1 MKKIVA
7 LVLCLVMMVGLMSGC
22 QKKMDADTLYQNMNE
37 AMKAVT
43 AQAADMEMD
52 LEFTVS
58 TMGISMN
65 IAMSMDMAM
74 QAKSDLSAMHMDIT
88 ANVDAMG
95 QSEEISMEV
104 YTAVEDDAVVYYA
117 YESDTETWV
126 KSVEEGYQ
134 ELTAQIQELTKE
146 LGLGQQ
152 TMPKGTL
159 TLEKDQVTV
168 NDRKCYVLTQQVGGE
183 ELKTLLNTY
192 MDQILNKAIEETG
205 EEIDEE
211 TRAEMQ
217 QVLDVLKNLD
227 WSKLSY
233 KMVYH
238 VDAETFLPVEG
249 VTEITGLGETLNG
262 MIDTIMAMAMM
273 EMDEEAP
280 AFSIEIP
287 TIKMTLSNM
296 RYNDA
301 AEVPAVPQEVIDS
314 AVDMEDLMMDDELID
329 TEVSN
334 PAQSDGSYLLSMG
347 GSSVSVTLPEGYMVF
362 LSEVDM
368 LVGMSA
374 DMMNSLTFM
383 LVEGATAED
392 MEVGVLSEVDSA
404 KEAEYYKS
412 HTEVAE
418 VNGYSTMGLIY
429 NDNTSLWYA
438 WKELDGCVLLMGAE
452 VNGETYDLA
461 ELFTAVQIA
470 E

>member
-43 AQAADMEMD
+43 SQAVDMEMD
-52 LEFTVS
+52 LEFKVS
-58 TMGISMN
+58 TMGIAMN
-65 IAMSMDMAM
+65 MAMGMEMAM
-74 QAKSDLSAMHMDIT
+74 QAKSDFSAMHMDIT
-88 ANVDAMG
+88 ANVEAVG

-104 YTAVEDDAVVYYA
+104 YTAVEDDAVVSYT
-117 YESDTETWV
+117 YESEADTWI
-126 KSVEEGYQ
+126 KSVEDGYQ

-146 LGLGQQ
+146 LNLDQQ
-152 TMPKGTL
+152 PMPKGTL
-159 TLEKDQVTV
+159 TLEKDQITV

-192 MDQILNKAIEETG
+192 MDKILNAAIEESG

-211 TRAEMQ
+211 TQ
-217 QVLDVLKNLD
+217 QVLDVFKNLD

-238 VDAETFLPVEG
+238 VDAETFLPLEG
-249 VTEITGLGETLNG
+249 VCEITGLGETMNG

-287 TIKMTLSNM
+287 TLKMTMSNM
-296 RYNDA
+296 LYNDA

-314 AVDMEDLMMDDELID
+314 AIDMDDMMEEPIADEELID
-329 TEVSN
+329 TELSN
-334 PAQSDGSYLLSMG
+334 PAQPDGSYLLTMG
-347 GSSVSVTLPEGYMVF
+347 SSSVSVTLPEGYMAF
-362 LSEVDM
+362 LSETDM

-374 DMMNSLTFM
+374 DMLNSLTFM
-383 LVEGATAED
+383 LVEDVTAED
-392 MEVGVLSEVDSA
+392 MKVGVLSEVDAA
-404 KEAEYYKS
+404 KEAEFYKS
-412 HTEVAE
+412 HSEVAE
-418 VNGYSTMGLIY
+418 VNGYSTMSLIY
-429 NDNTSLWYA
+429 NDETSLWYA

-452 VNGETYDLA
+452 VEGETYDLA
-461 ELFTAVQIA
+461 ELFAAVQIA

>member
-88 ANVDAMG
+88 ANMDAMG

-104 YTAVEDDAVVYYA
+104 YTALEDDAIVSYV

-134 ELTAQIQELTKE
+134 ELTAQIRELTKE
-146 LGLGQQ
+146 LGLNQQ

-192 MDQILNKAIEETG
+192 MDKILNKAIEETG

-287 TIKMTLSNM
+287 TLKMTLSNM

-392 MEVGVLSEVDSA
+392 MKVGVLSEVDSA
-404 KEAEYYKS
+404 KDAEYYKS

-461 ELFTAVQIA
+461 ELFAAVQIA

>member
-104 YTAVEDDAVVYYA
+104 YTALEDDAIVSYA

-146 LGLGQQ
+146 LGLDQQ
-152 TMPKGTL
+152 AMPKGTL

-227 WSKLSY
+227 WSKLSC

-238 VDAETFLPVEG
+238 VDSETFLPVEG

-262 MIDTIMAMAMM
+262 MIDSIMAMAMM

-280 AFSIEIP
+280 AFSVEIP
-287 TIKMTLSNM
+287 TLKMTLSNM

-334 PAQSDGSYLLSMG
+334 PAQPDGSYLLSMG

-392 MEVGVLSEVDSA
+392 MAVGVLSEVDAA
-404 KEAEYYKS
+404 KEEESYKS

-461 ELFTAVQIA
+461 ELFAAVQIA

>member
-1 MKKIVA
+1 
-7 LVLCLVMMVGLMSGC
+7 
-22 QKKMDADTLYQNMNE
+22 
-37 AMKAVT
+37 MKAVT
-43 AQAADMEMD
+43 SQAVDMEMD
-52 LEFTVS
+52 LEFKVS
-58 TMGISMN
+58 TMGIAMN
-65 IAMSMDMAM
+65 MAMSMDMAM

-88 ANVDAMG
+88 ANMDAMG

-104 YTAVEDDAVVYYA
+104 YTAVEDDAIVSYVY
-117 YESDTETWV
+117 ERDTETWV

-146 LGLGQQ
+146 LNLDQQ
-152 TMPKGTL
+152 PMPKGTL
-159 TLEKDQVTV
+159 TLEKDQITV

-192 MDQILNKAIEETG
+192 MDKILNAAIEESG

-211 TRAEMQ
+211 TQ
-217 QVLDVLKNLD
+217 QVLDVFKNLD

-238 VDAETFLPVEG
+238 VDAETFLPLEG
-249 VTEITGLGETLNG
+249 VCEITGLGETLNG

-280 AFSIEIP
+280 ALSIEIP
-287 TIKMTLSNM
+287 TLKMTMSNM
-296 RYNDA
+296 LYNDA

-362 LSEVDM
+362 LSETDM

-392 MEVGVLSEVDSA
+392 MAVGVLSEVDSA
-404 KEAEYYKS
+404 KEAESYKS

-438 WKELDGCVLLMGAE
+438 WKELDGCVLLLGAE
-452 VNGETYDLA
+452 VEGETYDLA
-461 ELFTAVQIA
+461 ELFAAVQIA

>member
-43 AQAADMEMD
+43 SQAVDMEMD
-52 LEFTVS
+52 LEFKVS
-58 TMGISMN
+58 TMGIAMN
-65 IAMSMDMAM
+65 MGMDMAMAM
-74 QAKSDLSAMHMDIT
+74 QAKSDFSAMHMDIT
-88 ANVDAMG
+88 ANVEAVG
-95 QSEEISMEV
+95 QSEEISMEI
-104 YTAVEDDAVVYYA
+104 YTAVEDDAVVSYT
-117 YESDTETWV
+117 YESEADTWI
-126 KSVEEGYQ
+126 KSVEDGYQ

-146 LGLGQQ
+146 LNLDQQ
-152 TMPKGTL
+152 PMPKGTL
-159 TLEKDQVTV
+159 TLEKDQITV

-183 ELKTLLNTY
+183 ELKTLMNAYMDKILNT
-192 MDQILNKAIEETG
+192 IIEESG

-211 TRAEMQ
+211 TQ
-217 QVLDVLKNLD
+217 QVLDVFKNLD

-238 VDAETFLPVEG
+238 VDAETFLPLEG
-249 VTEITGLGETLNG
+249 VCEITGLGETLNG

-287 TIKMTLSNM
+287 TLKMTMSNM
-296 RYNDA
+296 LYNDA

-314 AVDMEDLMMDDELID
+314 AIDMDDMMMDDEIID
-329 TEVSN
+329 TELAN
-334 PAQSDGSYLLSMG
+334 PAQPDGSYLLSMG
-347 GSSVSVTLPEGYMVF
+347 GSSVSVTLPEGYMAF
-362 LSEVDM
+362 LSETDM

-374 DMMNSLTFM
+374 DMLNSLTFM

-392 MEVGVLSEVDSA
+392 MKVGVLSEVDAA
-404 KEAEYYKS
+404 KEAEFYKS
-412 HTEVAE
+412 HSEVAE
-418 VNGYSTMGLIY
+418 VNGYSTMSLIY
-429 NDNTSLWYA
+429 NDETSLWYA

-452 VNGETYDLA
+452 VEGETYDLA
-461 ELFTAVQIA
+461 ELFAAVQSA

>member
-43 AQAADMEMD
+43 SQAVDMEMD
-52 LEFTVS
+52 LEFKVS
-58 TMGISMN
+58 TMGIAMN
-65 IAMSMDMAM
+65 MAMGMEMAM
-74 QAKSDLSAMHMDIT
+74 QAKSDFSAMHMDIT
-88 ANVDAMG
+88 ANVEAVG
-95 QSEEISMEV
+95 QSEEISMEI
-104 YTAVEDDAVVYYA
+104 YTAVEDDAVVSYT
-117 YESDTETWV
+117 YESEADTWI
-126 KSVEEGYQ
+126 KSVEDGYQ

-146 LGLGQQ
+146 LNLDQQ
-152 TMPKGTL
+152 PMPKGTL
-159 TLEKDQVTV
+159 TLEKDQITV

-183 ELKTLLNTY
+183 ELKTLLDAY
-192 MDQILNKAIEETG
+192 MDKILNTIIEESG

-211 TRAEMQ
+211 TQ
-217 QVLDVLKNLD
+217 QVLDVFKNLD

-238 VDAETFLPVEG
+238 VDAETFLPLEG
-249 VTEITGLGETLNG
+249 VCEITGLGETLNG

-287 TIKMTLSNM
+287 TLKMTMSNM
-296 RYNDA
+296 LYNDA

-314 AVDMEDLMMDDELID
+314 AIDMDDMMMDDEIID
-329 TEVSN
+329 TELAN
-334 PAQSDGSYLLSMG
+334 PAQPDGSYLLSMG
-347 GSSVSVTLPEGYMVF
+347 GSSVSVTLPEGYMAF
-362 LSEVDM
+362 LSETDM

-374 DMMNSLTFM
+374 DMLNSLTFM

-392 MEVGVLSEVDSA
+392 MEVGVLSEVDTA
-404 KEAEYYKS
+404 KEAEFYKS
-412 HTEVAE
+412 HSEVAE
-418 VNGYSTMGLIY
+418 VNGYSTMSLIY
-429 NDNTSLWYA
+429 NDDTSLWYA
-438 WKELDGCVLLMGAE
+438 WKELDGCVLLLGAE
-452 VNGETYDLA
+452 VEGETYDLA
-461 ELFTAVQIA
+461 ELFAAVQIA

>member
-65 IAMSMDMAM
+65 MAMSMDMAM

-88 ANVDAMG
+88 ANMDAMG

-117 YESDTETWV
+117 YERDTETWV

-146 LGLGQQ
+146 LGLDQQ

-192 MDQILNKAIEETG
+192 MDKILNKAIEETG

-217 QVLDVLKNLD
+217 QVLDILKNLD
-227 WSKLSY
+227 WSKLSC

-280 AFSIEIP
+280 AFSVEIP
-287 TIKMTLSNM
+287 TLKMTLSNM

-314 AVDMEDLMMDDELID
+314 AVDMDDLMMDDELID

-334 PAQSDGSYLLSMG
+334 PAQPDGSYLLSMG

-362 LSEVDM
+362 LSETDM
-368 LVGMSA
+368 LVGVSA

-392 MEVGVLSEVDSA
+392 MAVGVLSEVDAA
-404 KEAEYYKS
+404 KEAESYKS

-461 ELFTAVQIA
+461 ELFAAVQIA

>member
-146 LGLGQQ
+146 LGLDQQ

-192 MDQILNKAIEETG
+192 MDKILNKAIEETG
-205 EEIDEE
+205 EDIDEE

-217 QVLDVLKNLD
+217 QVLDILKNLD
-227 WSKLSY
+227 WSKLSC

-287 TIKMTLSNM
+287 TLKMTLSNM

-368 LVGMSA
+368 LVGVSA

-392 MEVGVLSEVDSA
+392 MEVGVLSEVDAA

-429 NDNTSLWYA
+429 NDETSLWYA

-461 ELFTAVQIA
+461 ELFAAVQIA

>member
-65 IAMSMDMAM
+65 MAMSMDMAM

-88 ANVDAMG
+88 ANMDAMG

-104 YTAVEDDAVVYYA
+104 YTAVEDDAVVSYV
-117 YESDTETWV
+117 YERDTETWV

-146 LGLGQQ
+146 LGLDQQ
-152 TMPKGTL
+152 AMPKGTL

-280 AFSIEIP
+280 AFSVEIP
-287 TIKMTLSNM
+287 TLKMTLSNM

-314 AVDMEDLMMDDELID
+314 AVDMDDLMMDDELID

-334 PAQSDGSYLLSMG
+334 PAQPDGSYLLSMG

-392 MEVGVLSEVDSA
+392 MAVGVLSEVDAA
-404 KEAEYYKS
+404 KEGESYKS

-461 ELFTAVQIA
+461 ELFAAVQIA

>member
-74 QAKSDLSAMHMDIT
+74 QAKADLSAMHMDIT
-88 ANVDAMG
+88 ANMDAMG

-104 YTAVEDDAVVYYA
+104 YTAVEDDAVVSYT
-117 YESDTETWV
+117 YENSTETWV

-146 LGLGQQ
+146 LGLDQQ

-227 WSKLSY
+227 WSKLSC

-280 AFSIEIP
+280 AFSVEIP
-287 TIKMTLSNM
+287 TLKMTLSNM

-314 AVDMEDLMMDDELID
+314 AVDMDDLMMDDELID

-334 PAQSDGSYLLSMG
+334 PAQPDGSYLLSMG

-362 LSEVDM
+362 LSETDM

-392 MEVGVLSEVDSA
+392 MAVGVLSEVDAA
-404 KEAEYYKS
+404 KEGESYKS

>member
-65 IAMSMDMAM
+65 MAMSMDMAM
-74 QAKSDLSAMHMDIT
+74 QAKADLSAMHMDIT
-88 ANVDAMG
+88 ANMDAMG

-104 YTAVEDDAVVYYA
+104 YTAVEDDAIVSYVY
-117 YESDTETWV
+117 ERDTETWV
-126 KSVEEGYQ
+126 KSVEEGYR

-146 LGLGQQ
+146 LGLDQQ

-192 MDQILNKAIEETG
+192 MDKILNKAIEETG

-211 TRAEMQ
+211 TRADIQ
-217 QVLDVLKNLD
+217 QVLDILKNLD
-227 WSKLSY
+227 WSKLSC

-249 VTEITGLGETLNG
+249 VTEITGLGETLIG

-280 AFSIEIP
+280 AFSVEIP
-287 TIKMTLSNM
+287 TLKMTLSNM

-314 AVDMEDLMMDDELID
+314 AVDMDDLMMDDELID

-392 MEVGVLSEVDSA
+392 MAVGVLSEVDAA
-404 KEAEYYKS
+404 KEGESYKS

-438 WKELDGCVLLMGAE
+438 WKELDGCVLLIGAE

-461 ELFTAVQIA
+461 ELFAAVQIA

>member
-37 AMKAVT
+37 AMKVVT

-104 YTAVEDDAVVYYA
+104 YTAVEDDAIVSYS

-211 TRAEMQ
+211 TRAEIQ
-217 QVLDVLKNLD
+217 QVLDILKNLD

-262 MIDTIMAMAMM
+262 MIDTVMAMAMM

-287 TIKMTLSNM
+287 TLKMILSNM

-383 LVEGATAED
+383 LVEGVTAED
-392 MEVGVLSEVDSA
+392 MEVGVLSEVDAA

-429 NDNTSLWYA
+429 NDETSLWYA

-461 ELFTAVQIA
+461 ELFAAVQIA

>member
-43 AQAADMEMD
+43 SQAVDMEMD
-52 LEFTVS
+52 LEFKVS
-58 TMGISMN
+58 TMGIAMN
-65 IAMSMDMAM
+65 MAMSMDMAM
-74 QAKSDLSAMHMDIT
+74 QAKSDFSAMHMDIT
-88 ANVDAMG
+88 ANVEAMG

-104 YTAVEDDAVVYYA
+104 YTAVEDDAVVSYT
-117 YESDTETWV
+117 YESEADTWI
-126 KSVEEGYQ
+126 KSVEDGYQ

-146 LGLGQQ
+146 LNLDQQ
-152 TMPKGTL
+152 PMPKGTL
-159 TLEKDQVTV
+159 TLEKDQITV

-192 MDQILNKAIEETG
+192 MDKILNAAIEESG

-211 TRAEMQ
+211 TQE
-217 QVLDVLKNLD
+217 VLDVIKNLD

-238 VDAETFLPVEG
+238 VDAETFLPLEG
-249 VTEITGLGETLNG
+249 VCEITGLGETLNG

-280 AFSIEIP
+280 ALSIEIP
-287 TIKMTLSNM
+287 TLKMTMSNM
-296 RYNDA
+296 LYNEA

-314 AVDMEDLMMDDELID
+314 AIDMDEMMVDDEIID
-329 TEVSN
+329 TDLAN
-334 PAQSDGSYLLSMG
+334 PAQPDGSYLLSMG
-347 GSSVSVTLPEGYMVF
+347 GSSVSVTLPEGYMAF
-362 LSEVDM
+362 LSETDM

-374 DMMNSLTFM
+374 DMLNSLTFM
-383 LVEGATAED
+383 LVEGVTAED
-392 MEVGVLSEVDSA
+392 MEVGVLSEVDGA
-404 KEAEYYKS
+404 KEAEFYKS
-412 HTEVAE
+412 HSEVAE
-418 VNGYSTMGLIY
+418 VNGYSTMSLIY
-429 NDNTSLWYA
+429 NDETSLWYA

-452 VNGETYDLA
+452 VEGETYDLA
-461 ELFTAVQIA
+461 ELFAAVQIA

>member
-43 AQAADMEMD
+43 SQAVDMEMD
-52 LEFTVS
+52 LEFKVS
-58 TMGISMN
+58 TMGIAMN
-65 IAMSMDMAM
+65 MAMGMEMAM
-74 QAKSDLSAMHMDIT
+74 QAKSDFSAMHMDIT
-88 ANVDAMG
+88 ANVEAVG

-104 YTAVEDDAVVYYA
+104 YTAVEDDAVVSYT
-117 YESDTETWV
+117 YESEADTWI
-126 KSVEEGYQ
+126 KSVEDGYQ

-146 LGLGQQ
+146 LNLDQQ
-152 TMPKGTL
+152 PMPKGTL
-159 TLEKDQVTV
+159 TLEKDQITV

-183 ELKTLLNTY
+183 ELKTLMNAYMDKILNT
-192 MDQILNKAIEETG
+192 IIEESG

-211 TRAEMQ
+211 TQ
-217 QVLDVLKNLD
+217 QVLDVFKNLD

-238 VDAETFLPVEG
+238 VDAETFLPLEG
-249 VTEITGLGETLNG
+249 VCEITGLGETLNG

-287 TIKMTLSNM
+287 TLKMTMSNM
-296 RYNDA
+296 LYNDA

-314 AVDMEDLMMDDELID
+314 AIDMDDMMMDDEIID
-329 TEVSN
+329 TELAN
-334 PAQSDGSYLLSMG
+334 PAQPDGSYLLSMG
-347 GSSVSVTLPEGYMVF
+347 GSSVSVTLPEGYMAF
-362 LSEVDM
+362 LSETDM

-374 DMMNSLTFM
+374 DMLNSLTFM

-392 MEVGVLSEVDSA
+392 MEVGVLSEVDTA
-404 KEAEYYKS
+404 KEAEFYKS
-412 HTEVAE
+412 HSEVAE
-418 VNGYSTMGLIY
+418 VNGYSTMSLIY
-429 NDNTSLWYA
+429 NDDTSLWYA
-438 WKELDGCVLLMGAE
+438 WKELDGCVLLLGAE
-452 VNGETYDLA
+452 VEGETYDLA
-461 ELFTAVQIA
+461 ELFAAVQIA

>member
-7 LVLCLVMMVGLMSGC
+7 LVLCLVMVVGLMAGC
-22 QKKMDADTLYQNMNE
+22 QKKMDAETLYQNMNE

-146 LGLGQQ
+146 LGLDQQ
-152 TMPKGTL
+152 AMPKGTL

-217 QVLDVLKNLD
+217 QVLDILKNLD
-227 WSKLSY
+227 WSKLSC

-280 AFSIEIP
+280 AFSVEIP
-287 TIKMTLSNM
+287 TLKMTLSNM

-392 MEVGVLSEVDSA
+392 MKVGVLSEVDAA
-404 KEAEYYKS
+404 KEGEYYKS

-461 ELFTAVQIA
+461 ELFAAVQIA

>member
-65 IAMSMDMAM
+65 MAMSMDMAM

-104 YTAVEDDAVVYYA
+104 YTAVEDDAVVSYT
-117 YESDTETWV
+117 YENSTETWV

-146 LGLGQQ
+146 LGLDQQ

-192 MDQILNKAIEETG
+192 MDKILNKAIEETG

-280 AFSIEIP
+280 AFSVEIP
-287 TIKMTLSNM
+287 TLKMTLSNM

-314 AVDMEDLMMDDELID
+314 AIDMDDLMMDDELID
-329 TEVSN
+329 TEVTN

-392 MEVGVLSEVDSA
+392 MAVGVLSEVDAA
-404 KEAEYYKS
+404 KEGEYYKS

-429 NDNTSLWYA
+429 NDETSLWYA

-461 ELFTAVQIA
+461 ELFAAVQIA

>member
-88 ANVDAMG
+88 ADMDAMG

-104 YTAVEDDAVVYYA
+104 YTAVEDDAIVSYVH
-117 YESDTETWV
+117 ESDAETWV
-126 KSVEEGYQ
+126 KSVEEGYR

-146 LGLGQQ
+146 LGLDQQ

-159 TLEKDQVTV
+159 TLEKDQITV

-192 MDQILNKAIEETG
+192 MDKILNAAIEESG

-211 TRAEMQ
+211 TQ
-217 QVLDVLKNLD
+217 QVLDVFKNLD

-280 AFSIEIP
+280 AFSVEIP
-287 TIKMTLSNM
+287 TLKMTLSNM

-314 AVDMEDLMMDDELID
+314 AVDMDDLMMDDELID

-334 PAQSDGSYLLSMG
+334 PAQPDGSYLLSMG
-347 GSSVSVTLPEGYMVF
+347 GSSVSVTLPEGYMAF
-362 LSEVDM
+362 LSETDM

-374 DMMNSLTFM
+374 DMLNSLTFM
-383 LVEGATAED
+383 LVEDVTAED
-392 MEVGVLSEVDSA
+392 MKVGVLSEVDAA
-404 KEAEYYKS
+404 KEAEFYKS
-412 HTEVAE
+412 HSEVAE
-418 VNGYSTMGLIY
+418 VNGYSTMSLIY
-429 NDNTSLWYA
+429 NDETSLWYA
-438 WKELDGCVLLMGAE
+438 WKELDGCVLLLGAE
-452 VNGETYDLA
+452 VEGETYDLA
-461 ELFTAVQIA
+461 ELFAAVQIA

>member
-65 IAMSMDMAM
+65 MAMSMDMAM
-74 QAKSDLSAMHMDIT
+74 QAKSDLSAMHMDFT

-104 YTAVEDDAVVYYA
+104 YTAVEDDAVVSYT
-117 YESDTETWV
+117 YESEADTWI
-126 KSVEEGYQ
+126 KSVEDGYQ

-146 LGLGQQ
+146 LNLDQQ
-152 TMPKGTL
+152 PMPKGTL
-159 TLEKDQVTV
+159 TLEKDQITV

-183 ELKTLLNTY
+183 ELKTLLDAY
-192 MDQILNKAIEETG
+192 MDKILNAAIEESG

-211 TRAEMQ
+211 TQ
-217 QVLDVLKNLD
+217 QVLDVFKNLD

-238 VDAETFLPVEG
+238 VDAETFLPLEG
-249 VTEITGLGETLNG
+249 VCEITGLGETLNG

-287 TIKMTLSNM
+287 TLKMTMSNM
-296 RYNDA
+296 LYNDA

-314 AVDMEDLMMDDELID
+314 AIDMDDMMMDDEIID
-329 TEVSN
+329 TELAN
-334 PAQSDGSYLLSMG
+334 PAQPDGSYLLSMG
-347 GSSVSVTLPEGYMVF
+347 GSSVSVTLPEGYMAF
-362 LSEVDM
+362 LSETDM

-374 DMMNSLTFM
+374 DMLNSLTFM
-383 LVEGATAED
+383 LVEDVTAED
-392 MEVGVLSEVDSA
+392 MKVGVLSEVDAA
-404 KEAEYYKS
+404 KEAEFYKS
-412 HTEVAE
+412 HSEVAE
-418 VNGYSTMGLIY
+418 VNGYSTMSLIY
-429 NDNTSLWYA
+429 NDDTSLWYA
-438 WKELDGCVLLMGAE
+438 WKELDGCVLLLGAE
-452 VNGETYDLA
+452 VEGETYDLA
-461 ELFTAVQIA
+461 ELFAAVQIA

>member
-65 IAMSMDMAM
+65 MAMSMDMAM
-74 QAKSDLSAMHMDIT
+74 QAKSDLSAMHMDFT

-104 YTAVEDDAVVYYA
+104 YTAVEDDAIVSYVH
-117 YESDTETWV
+117 ESDAETWV
-126 KSVEEGYQ
+126 KSVEEGYR

-146 LGLGQQ
+146 LNLDQQ
-152 TMPKGTL
+152 PMPKGTL
-159 TLEKDQVTV
+159 TLEKDQITV

-192 MDQILNKAIEETG
+192 MDKILNKAIEETG

-227 WSKLSY
+227 WSKLSC

-334 PAQSDGSYLLSMG
+334 PAQPDGSYLLSMG

-368 LVGMSA
+368 LVGVSA

-392 MEVGVLSEVDSA
+392 MAVGVLSEVDAA
-404 KEAEYYKS
+404 KEEESYKS

>member
-65 IAMSMDMAM
+65 MAMSMDMAM

-88 ANVDAMG
+88 ANMDAMG

-104 YTAVEDDAVVYYA
+104 YTAVEDDAVVSYS

-205 EEIDEE
+205 EDIDEE
-211 TRAEMQ
+211 TRAEIQ
-217 QVLDVLKNLD
+217 QVLDILKNLD

-383 LVEGATAED
+383 LVEGVTAED
-392 MEVGVLSEVDSA
+392 MAVGVLSEVDAA

-429 NDNTSLWYA
+429 NDETSLWYA

-461 ELFTAVQIA
+461 ELFAAVQIA

>member
-65 IAMSMDMAM
+65 MAMSMDMAM
-74 QAKSDLSAMHMDIT
+74 QAKSDLSAMYMDFT
-88 ANVDAMG
+88 ANMDAMG

-104 YTAVEDDAVVYYA
+104 YTAVEDDAIVSYVH
-117 YESDTETWV
+117 ESDAETWV
-126 KSVEEGYQ
+126 KSVEEGYR

-192 MDQILNKAIEETG
+192 MDKILNKAIEETG

-334 PAQSDGSYLLSMG
+334 PAQPDGSYLLSMG

-374 DMMNSLTFM
+374 DMMNSLTFV

-392 MEVGVLSEVDSA
+392 MAVGVLSEVDAA
-404 KEAEYYKS
+404 KEGESYKS

-461 ELFTAVQIA
+461 ELFAAVQIA

>member
-7 LVLCLVMMVGLMSGC
+7 LVLCLVMVGGLMAGC

-43 AQAADMEMD
+43 SQAVDMEMD
-52 LEFTVS
+52 LEFKVS
-58 TMGISMN
+58 TMGIAMN
-65 IAMSMDMAM
+65 MAMGMEMAM
-74 QAKSDLSAMHMDIT
+74 QAKSDFSAMHMDIT
-88 ANVDAMG
+88 ANVEAVG

-104 YTAVEDDAVVYYA
+104 YTAVEDDAVVSYT
-117 YESDTETWV
+117 YESEADTWI
-126 KSVEEGYQ
+126 KSVEDGYQ

-146 LGLGQQ
+146 LNLDQQ
-152 TMPKGTL
+152 PMPKGTL
-159 TLEKDQVTV
+159 TLEKDQITV

-183 ELKTLLNTY
+183 ELKTLMNAYMDKILNT
-192 MDQILNKAIEETG
+192 IIEESG

-211 TRAEMQ
+211 TQ
-217 QVLDVLKNLD
+217 QVLDVFKNLD

-238 VDAETFLPVEG
+238 VDAETFLPLEG
-249 VTEITGLGETLNG
+249 VCEITGLGETLNG

-287 TIKMTLSNM
+287 TLKMTMSNM
-296 RYNDA
+296 LYNDA

-314 AVDMEDLMMDDELID
+314 AIDMDDMMMDDEIID
-329 TEVSN
+329 TELAN
-334 PAQSDGSYLLSMG
+334 PAQPDGSYLLSMG
-347 GSSVSVTLPEGYMVF
+347 GSSVSVTLPEGYMAF
-362 LSEVDM
+362 LSETDM

-374 DMMNSLTFM
+374 DMLNSLTFM

-392 MEVGVLSEVDSA
+392 MKVGVLSEVDAA
-404 KEAEYYKS
+404 KEAEFYKS
-412 HTEVAE
+412 HSEVAE
-418 VNGYSTMGLIY
+418 VNGYSTMSLIY
-429 NDNTSLWYA
+429 NDETSLWYA

-452 VNGETYDLA
+452 VEGETYDLA
-461 ELFTAVQIA
+461 ELFAAVQIA

>member
-334 PAQSDGSYLLSMG
+334 PAQPDGSYLLSMG

-362 LSEVDM
+362 LSETDM

-392 MEVGVLSEVDSA
+392 MAVGVLSEVDAA
-404 KEAEYYKS
+404 KEGESYKS

-429 NDNTSLWYA
+429 NDETSLWYA

-461 ELFTAVQIA
+461 ELFAAVQIA

>member
-65 IAMSMDMAM
+65 MAMSMDMAM

-192 MDQILNKAIEETG
+192 MDKILNKAIEETG

-287 TIKMTLSNM
+287 TLKMTLSNM

-314 AVDMEDLMMDDELID
+314 AVDMDDLMMDDELID

-392 MEVGVLSEVDSA
+392 MAVGVLSEVDAA
-404 KEAEYYKS
+404 KEGESYKS

-429 NDNTSLWYA
+429 NDETSLWYA

-461 ELFTAVQIA
+461 ELFAAVQIA

>member
-65 IAMSMDMAM
+65 MAMSMDMAM

-88 ANVDAMG
+88 ANMDAMG

-104 YTAVEDDAVVYYA
+104 YTAVEDDAIVSYVY
-117 YESDTETWV
+117 ERDTETWV

-146 LGLGQQ
+146 LGLDQQ

-192 MDQILNKAIEETG
+192 MDKILDKAIEETG

-217 QVLDVLKNLD
+217 QVLDILKNLD
-227 WSKLSY
+227 WSKLSC

-280 AFSIEIP
+280 AFSVEIP
-287 TIKMTLSNM
+287 TLKMTLSNM

-314 AVDMEDLMMDDELID
+314 AVDMDDLMMDDELID

-334 PAQSDGSYLLSMG
+334 PAQPDGSYLLSMG

-368 LVGMSA
+368 LVGVSA

-392 MEVGVLSEVDSA
+392 MAVGVLSEVDAA
-404 KEAEYYKS
+404 KEAESYKS

-461 ELFTAVQIA
+461 ELFAAVQIA

>member
-43 AQAADMEMD
+43 SQAVDMEMD
-52 LEFTVS
+52 LEFKVS
-58 TMGISMN
+58 TMGIAMN
-65 IAMSMDMAM
+65 MAMGMDMAM
-74 QAKSDLSAMHMDIT
+74 QAKSDFSAMHMDIT
-88 ANVDAMG
+88 ANVEAVG

-104 YTAVEDDAVVYYA
+104 YTAVEDDAVVSYT
-117 YESDTETWV
+117 YESEADTWI
-126 KSVEEGYQ
+126 KSVEDGYQ

-146 LGLGQQ
+146 LNLDQQ
-152 TMPKGTL
+152 PMPKGTL
-159 TLEKDQVTV
+159 TLEKDQITV

-183 ELKTLLNTY
+183 ELKTLMNAYMDKILNT
-192 MDQILNKAIEETG
+192 IIEESG

-211 TRAEMQ
+211 TQ
-217 QVLDVLKNLD
+217 QVLDVFKNLD

-238 VDAETFLPVEG
+238 VDAETFLPLEG
-249 VTEITGLGETLNG
+249 VCEITGLGETLNG

-287 TIKMTLSNM
+287 TLKMTMSNM
-296 RYNDA
+296 LYNDA

-314 AVDMEDLMMDDELID
+314 AIDMDDMMMDDEIID
-329 TEVSN
+329 TELAN
-334 PAQSDGSYLLSMG
+334 PAQPDGSYLLSMG
-347 GSSVSVTLPEGYMVF
+347 GSSVSVTLPEGYMAF
-362 LSEVDM
+362 LSETDM

-374 DMMNSLTFM
+374 DMLNSLTFM

-392 MEVGVLSEVDSA
+392 MKVGVLSEVDAA
-404 KEAEYYKS
+404 KEAEFYKS
-412 HTEVAE
+412 HSEVAE
-418 VNGYSTMGLIY
+418 VNGYSTMSLIY
-429 NDNTSLWYA
+429 NDDTSLWYA
-438 WKELDGCVLLMGAE
+438 WKELDGCVLLLGAE
-452 VNGETYDLA
+452 VEGETYDLA
-461 ELFTAVQIA
+461 ELFAAVQIA

>member
-146 LGLGQQ
+146 LGLDQQ

-227 WSKLSY
+227 WSKLSC

-287 TIKMTLSNM
+287 TLKMTLSNM

-362 LSEVDM
+362 LSETDM

-383 LVEGATAED
+383 LVEGVTAED
-392 MEVGVLSEVDSA
+392 MAVGVLSEVDAA
-404 KEAEYYKS
+404 KEAESYKS

-429 NDNTSLWYA
+429 NDETSLWYA

-461 ELFTAVQIA
+461 ELFAAVQIA

>member
-7 LVLCLVMMVGLMSGC
+7 LVLCLVMMVGRMSGC
-22 QKKMDADTLYQNMNE
+22 QKKMDADPLYQNMNA

-43 AQAADMEMD
+43 SQAVDMEMD
-52 LEFTVS
+52 LEFKVS
-58 TMGISMN
+58 TMGIAMN
-65 IAMSMDMAM
+65 MAMSMDMAM
-74 QAKSDLSAMHMDIT
+74 QAKSDFSAMHMDIT
-88 ANVDAMG
+88 ANVEAMG

-104 YTAVEDDAVVYYA
+104 YTAVEDDAVVSYT
-117 YESDTETWV
+117 YESEADTWI
-126 KSVEEGYQ
+126 KSVEDGYQ

-146 LGLGQQ
+146 LNLDQQ
-152 TMPKGTL
+152 PMPKGTL
-159 TLEKDQVTV
+159 TLEKDQITV

-192 MDQILNKAIEETG
+192 MDKILNAAIEESG

-211 TRAEMQ
+211 PQ
-217 QVLDVLKNLD
+217 QVLDVIKNLD

-238 VDAETFLPVEG
+238 VDAETFLPLEG
-249 VTEITGLGETLNG
+249 VCEITGLGETLNG

-280 AFSIEIP
+280 TFSIEIP
-287 TIKMTLSNM
+287 TLKMTLSNM

-314 AVDMEDLMMDDELID
+314 AIDMDDMMEEPNVDEELID
-329 TEVSN
+329 TELSN
-334 PAQSDGSYLLSMG
+334 PAQPDGSYLLTMG

-362 LSEVDM
+362 LSETDM

-374 DMMNSLTFM
+374 DMLNFLTFM
-383 LVEGATAED
+383 LVEDVTAED
-392 MEVGVLSEVDSA
+392 MEVGVLSEVDAA
-404 KEAEYYKS
+404 KEAEFYKS
-412 HTEVAE
+412 HSEVAE
-418 VNGYSTMGLIY
+418 VNGYSTMSLIY
-429 NDNTSLWYA
+429 NDETSLWYA

-452 VNGETYDLA
+452 VEGETYDLA
-461 ELFTAVQIA
+461 ELFAAVQIA

>member
-192 MDQILNKAIEETG
+192 MDKILNKAIEETG

-296 RYNDA
+296 RYYDA

-334 PAQSDGSYLLSMG
+334 PAQPDGSYLLSMG

-392 MEVGVLSEVDSA
+392 MAVGVLSEVDSA
-404 KEAEYYKS
+404 KEAESYKS

>member
-43 AQAADMEMD
+43 SQAVDMEMD
-52 LEFTVS
+52 LEFKVS
-58 TMGISMN
+58 TMGIAMN
-65 IAMSMDMAM
+65 MGMDMAMAM
-74 QAKSDLSAMHMDIT
+74 QAKSDFSAMHMDIT
-88 ANVDAMG
+88 ANVEAVG

-104 YTAVEDDAVVYYA
+104 YTAVEDDAVVSYT
-117 YESDTETWV
+117 YESEADTWI
-126 KSVEEGYQ
+126 KSVEDGYQ

-146 LGLGQQ
+146 LNLDQQ
-152 TMPKGTL
+152 PMPKGTL
-159 TLEKDQVTV
+159 TLEKDQITV

-183 ELKTLLNTY
+183 ELKTLLDAY
-192 MDQILNKAIEETG
+192 MDKILNAAIEESG

-211 TRAEMQ
+211 TQ
-217 QVLDVLKNLD
+217 QVLDVFKNLD

-238 VDAETFLPVEG
+238 VDAETFLPLEG
-249 VTEITGLGETLNG
+249 VCEITGLGETMNG

-280 AFSIEIP
+280 ALSIEIP
-287 TIKMTLSNM
+287 TLKMTMSNM
-296 RYNDA
+296 LYNDA

-314 AVDMEDLMMDDELID
+314 AIDMDDMMEEPNVDEELID
-329 TEVSN
+329 TELSN
-334 PAQSDGSYLLSMG
+334 PAQPDGSYLLSMG

-362 LSEVDM
+362 LSETDM

-374 DMMNSLTFM
+374 DMLNSLTFM
-383 LVEGATAED
+383 LVEDVTAED
-392 MEVGVLSEVDSA
+392 MKVGVLSEVDAA
-404 KEAEYYKS
+404 KEAEFYKS
-412 HTEVAE
+412 HSEVAE
-418 VNGYSTMGLIY
+418 VNGYSTMSLIY
-429 NDNTSLWYA
+429 NDETSLWYA
-438 WKELDGCVLLMGAE
+438 WKELDGCVLLLGAE
-452 VNGETYDLA
+452 VEGETYDLA
-461 ELFTAVQIA
+461 ELFAAVQIA

>member
-43 AQAADMEMD
+43 SQAVDMEMD
-52 LEFTVS
+52 LEFKVS
-58 TMGISMN
+58 TMGIAMN
-65 IAMSMDMAM
+65 MAMGMEMAM
-74 QAKSDLSAMHMDIT
+74 QAKSDFSAMHMDIT
-88 ANVDAMG
+88 ANVEAVG
-95 QSEEISMEV
+95 QSEEISMEI
-104 YTAVEDDAVVYYA
+104 YTAVEDDAVVSYT
-117 YESDTETWV
+117 YESEADTWI
-126 KSVEEGYQ
+126 KSVEDGYQ

-146 LGLGQQ
+146 LNLDQQ
-152 TMPKGTL
+152 PMPKGTL
-159 TLEKDQVTV
+159 TLEKDQITV

-183 ELKTLLNTY
+183 ELKTLMNAYMDKILNT
-192 MDQILNKAIEETG
+192 IIEESG

-211 TRAEMQ
+211 TQ
-217 QVLDVLKNLD
+217 QVLDVFKNLD

-238 VDAETFLPVEG
+238 VDAETFLPLEG
-249 VTEITGLGETLNG
+249 VCEITGLGETLNG

-287 TIKMTLSNM
+287 TLKMTMSNM
-296 RYNDA
+296 LYNDA

-314 AVDMEDLMMDDELID
+314 AIDMDDMMMDDEIID
-329 TEVSN
+329 TELAN
-334 PAQSDGSYLLSMG
+334 PAQPDGSYLLSMG
-347 GSSVSVTLPEGYMVF
+347 GSSVSVTLPEGYMAF
-362 LSEVDM
+362 LSETDM

-374 DMMNSLTFM
+374 DMLNSLTFM

-392 MEVGVLSEVDSA
+392 MEVGVLSEVDTA
-404 KEAEYYKS
+404 KEAEFYKS
-412 HTEVAE
+412 HSEVAE
-418 VNGYSTMGLIY
+418 VNGYSTMSLIY
-429 NDNTSLWYA
+429 NDDTSLWYA
-438 WKELDGCVLLMGAE
+438 WKELDGCVLLLGAE
-452 VNGETYDLA
+452 VEGETYDLA
-461 ELFTAVQIA
+461 ELFAAVQIA

>member
-65 IAMSMDMAM
+65 MAMSMDMAM

-104 YTAVEDDAVVYYA
+104 YTALEDDAIVSYV

-287 TIKMTLSNM
+287 TLKMTLSNM

>member
-104 YTAVEDDAVVYYA
+104 YTALEDDAIVSYV

-192 MDQILNKAIEETG
+192 MVKILDKAIEETG

-287 TIKMTLSNM
+287 TLKMTLSNM

-334 PAQSDGSYLLSMG
+334 PAQPDGSYLLSMG

-392 MEVGVLSEVDSA
+392 MAVGVLSEVDAA
-404 KEAEYYKS
+404 KEGEYYKS

-429 NDNTSLWYA
+429 NDETSLWYA

>member
-65 IAMSMDMAM
+65 MAMSMDMAM
-74 QAKSDLSAMHMDIT
+74 QAKADLSAMHMDIT
-88 ANVDAMG
+88 ANMDAMG

-104 YTAVEDDAVVYYA
+104 YTAVEDDAIVSYVY
-117 YESDTETWV
+117 ERDTETWV

-192 MDQILNKAIEETG
+192 MDKILDKAIEETG

-217 QVLDVLKNLD
+217 QVLDILKNLD
-227 WSKLSY
+227 WSKLSC

-287 TIKMTLSNM
+287 TLKMTLSNM

-314 AVDMEDLMMDDELID
+314 AVDMDDLMMDDELID

-368 LVGMSA
+368 LVGVSA

-392 MEVGVLSEVDSA
+392 MAVGVLSEVDAA

-461 ELFTAVQIA
+461 ELFAAVQIA

>member
-43 AQAADMEMD
+43 SQAVDMEMD
-52 LEFTVS
+52 LEFKVS
-58 TMGISMN
+58 TMGIAMN
-65 IAMSMDMAM
+65 MAMGMDMAM
-74 QAKSDLSAMHMDIT
+74 QAKSDFSAMHMDIT
-88 ANVDAMG
+88 ANVEAVG

-104 YTAVEDDAVVYYA
+104 YTAVEDDAVVSYT
-117 YESDTETWV
+117 YESEADTWI
-126 KSVEEGYQ
+126 KSVEDGYQ

-146 LGLGQQ
+146 LNLDQQ
-152 TMPKGTL
+152 PMPKGTL
-159 TLEKDQVTV
+159 TLEKDQITV

-183 ELKTLLNTY
+183 ELKTLMNAYMDKILNT
-192 MDQILNKAIEETG
+192 IIEESG

-211 TRAEMQ
+211 TQ
-217 QVLDVLKNLD
+217 QVLDVFKNLD

-238 VDAETFLPVEG
+238 VDAETFLPLEG
-249 VTEITGLGETLNG
+249 VCEITGLGETLNG

-287 TIKMTLSNM
+287 TLKMTMSNM
-296 RYNDA
+296 LYNDA

-314 AVDMEDLMMDDELID
+314 AIDMDDMMMDDEIID
-329 TEVSN
+329 TELAN
-334 PAQSDGSYLLSMG
+334 PAQPDGSYLLTMG
-347 GSSVSVTLPEGYMVF
+347 GSSVSVTLPEGYMAF
-362 LSEVDM
+362 LSETDM

-374 DMMNSLTFM
+374 DMLNSLTFM

-392 MEVGVLSEVDSA
+392 MEVGVLSEVDTA
-404 KEAEYYKS
+404 KEAEFYKS
-412 HTEVAE
+412 HSEVAE
-418 VNGYSTMGLIY
+418 VNGYSTMSLIY
-429 NDNTSLWYA
+429 NDDTSLWYA
-438 WKELDGCVLLMGAE
+438 WKELDGCVLLLGAE
-452 VNGETYDLA
+452 VEGETYDLA
-461 ELFTAVQIA
+461 ELFAAVQIA

>member
-65 IAMSMDMAM
+65 MAMSMDMAM

-262 MIDTIMAMAMM
+262 MIDSIMAMAMM

-280 AFSIEIP
+280 AFSVEIP
-287 TIKMTLSNM
+287 TLKMTLSNM

-334 PAQSDGSYLLSMG
+334 PAQPDGSYLLSMG

-362 LSEVDM
+362 LSETDM

-383 LVEGATAED
+383 LVEDVTAED
-392 MEVGVLSEVDSA
+392 MEVGVLSEVDAA

-429 NDNTSLWYA
+429 NDETSLWYA

-461 ELFTAVQIA
+461 ELFAAVQIA

>member
-7 LVLCLVMMVGLMSGC
+7 LVLCLVMVVGLMAGC

-43 AQAADMEMD
+43 SQAVDMEMD
-52 LEFTVS
+52 LEFKVS
-58 TMGISMN
+58 TMGIAMN
-65 IAMSMDMAM
+65 MAMGMEMAM
-74 QAKSDLSAMHMDIT
+74 QAKSDFSAMHMDIT
-88 ANVDAMG
+88 ANVEAVG

-104 YTAVEDDAVVYYA
+104 YTAVEDDAVVSYT
-117 YESDTETWV
+117 YESEADTWI
-126 KSVEEGYQ
+126 KSVEDGYQ

-146 LGLGQQ
+146 LNLDQQ
-152 TMPKGTL
+152 PMPKGTL
-159 TLEKDQVTV
+159 TLEKDQITV

-192 MDQILNKAIEETG
+192 MDKILNKAIEETG

-211 TRAEMQ
+211 TRADIQ
-217 QVLDVLKNLD
+217 QVLDILKNLD
-227 WSKLSY
+227 WSKLSC

-287 TIKMTLSNM
+287 TLKMTLSNM

-368 LVGMSA
+368 LVGVSA

-461 ELFTAVQIA
+461 ELFAAVQIA

>member
-146 LGLGQQ
+146 LGLDQQ

-227 WSKLSY
+227 WSKLSC

-238 VDAETFLPVEG
+238 VDSETFLPVEG

-334 PAQSDGSYLLSMG
+334 PAQPDGSYLLSMG

-362 LSEVDM
+362 LSETDM

-392 MEVGVLSEVDSA
+392 MAVGVLSEVDAA
-404 KEAEYYKS
+404 KEGESYKS

-461 ELFTAVQIA
+461 ELFAAVQIA

>member
-74 QAKSDLSAMHMDIT
+74 QAKADLSAMHMDIT
-88 ANVDAMG
+88 ANMDAMG

-104 YTAVEDDAVVYYA
+104 YTAVEDDAVVSYV
-117 YESDTETWV
+117 YERDTETWV

-146 LGLGQQ
+146 LGLDQQ

-192 MDQILNKAIEETG
+192 MDKILDKAIEETG

-217 QVLDVLKNLD
+217 QVLDILKNLD
-227 WSKLSY
+227 WSKLSC

-280 AFSIEIP
+280 AFSVEIP
-287 TIKMTLSNM
+287 TLKMNLSNM

-334 PAQSDGSYLLSMG
+334 PAQPDGSYLLSMG

-374 DMMNSLTFM
+374 DMMNSLTFV

-392 MEVGVLSEVDSA
+392 MAVGVLSEVDAA
-404 KEAEYYKS
+404 KEGESYKS

-461 ELFTAVQIA
+461 ELFAAVQIA